1 MSKTVDL
8 VIVAGDSS
16 AIAAAIDA
24 ARRGIRV
31 LVVIRSPRGPLM
43 RRLRRTLRAAGT
55 RVRRGVTIFT
65 NAEVVCVDGLDRVEA
80 VVVRRIGTGRLI
92 GVNASA
98 IHVFSA
104 ANEASSVG
112 TEKRDPSVIEYA
124 PNLTGAKRYS

>member
-1 MSKTVDL
+1 VSKTVDL
-8 VIVAGDSS
+8 VIVAGDFT
-16 AIAAAIDA
+16 AISAAIDA
-24 ARRGIRV
+24 ARRGMRV
-31 LVVIRSPRGPLM
+31 LVVIRSPRGALI

-55 RVRRGVTIFT
+55 RVRRGVAVFT

-80 VVVRRIGTGRLI
+80 VIVRRIGTGRLI

-98 IHVFSA
+98 IHVFGA

-112 TEKRDPSVIEYA
+112 TEKRDPRVIEYA

>member
-1 MSKTVDL
+1 VSKTVDL

-24 ARRGIRV
+24 ARRGMRV
-31 LVVIRSPRGPLM
+31 LVVIGSTRGPLI
-43 RRLRRTLRAAGT
+43 RRLRLALRAAGT
-55 RVRRGVTIFT
+55 RVRRGVTVFT

-80 VVVRRIGTGRLI
+80 VIVRRIGTGRLI

-98 IHVFSA
+98 IHVFGA

-124 PNLTGAKRYS
+124 PNRTGAKRYS